1 MSEYENLLLNKDIE
15 NNILENDITDEE
27 INNNKNELSEQMN
40 DNFFKY
46 IFENINIQKNQ
57 NKTELNKTELNE
69 TELKEPELNKTELNK
84 TELNKTELNET
95 ELNKTELNKTEL
107 KETELNETE
116 LNKTEIILDFI
127 KKIYKKIIIKCHP
140 DKGGEQSL
148 FIKCQEYYEN
158 KFLIGML
165 YIGYKIKFVL
175 PMLNNIVI
183 EQILFEIRV
192 IQQKIIY
199 LKLRLKKN
207 INKVYV

>member
-69 TELKEPELNKTELNK
+69 TELKEP
-84 TELNKTELNET
+84 